1 MEERAKLPGK
11 FFDADKLLVDRA
23 IGDPFSLLIDSNVR
37 THSFDDG
44 QSSGYIRY
52 TLRDNSLIIIDCVIT
67 RTKPGKE

>member
-1 MEERAKLPGK
+1 MEERAKTPGG

-23 IGDPFSLLIDSNVR
+23 IGDPFSLLIDGNIR

-52 TLRDNSLIIIDCVIT
+52 ALRDNSLIIIDCVIT
-67 RTKPGKE
+67 RNRPE